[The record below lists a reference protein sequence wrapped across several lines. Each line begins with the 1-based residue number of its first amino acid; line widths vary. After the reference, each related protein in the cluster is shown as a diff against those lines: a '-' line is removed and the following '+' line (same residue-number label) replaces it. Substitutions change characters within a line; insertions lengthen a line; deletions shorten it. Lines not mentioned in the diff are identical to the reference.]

1 MGRLMQ
7 GESRVAWR
15 EGLFLRP
22 QHFQQQDRFIDA
34 LIRARTEPLRPYPW
48 GLVELKINQS
58 LASLGKFAVERCV
71 GLFPDGQPF
80 STPDDIPPPSPLD
93 VPGDARDAIV

>member
-1 MGRLMQ
+1 MQ

-22 QHFQQQDRFIDA
+22 QHFQQQDRFTDA

-48 GLVELKINQS
+48 GLVE
-58 LASLGKFAVERCV
+58 R
-71 GLFPDGQPF
+71 
-80 STPDDIPPPSPLD
+80 
-93 VPGDARDAIV
+93 